1 MAMIEEEK
9 AKNEKLIEE
18 VRDSY
23 ETNEQ
28 LSIQVNEL
36 MADN

>member
-1 MAMIEEEK
+1 MIEEEK

-18 VRDSY
+18 GRDTY